1 VVSVLRKPP
10 SSGQQQQQANGSEA
24 AAAAA
29 EPVDDAAGNYIIDT
43 LLPVAAGSIKDGQP
57 RPAPIGLAAAG
68 NKSSSSSNGTVNN
81 AAAGANDGKKGG
93 KTKGGKAAA
102 DGQEQQPAAE
112 MAVLPVSLTL
122 VTGISVL
129 RVGLPDDLRPFEA
142 RQSLLCVLQV
152 SEIPCVFQC
161 LFCVMK
167 SCSVC
172 RGLAKLIVSLGAVT
186 CCHQPGQVRLYAW
199 CLHAQ
204 SLLLCYDLLE
214 ILLFCAATAAGH
226 GQPLPWRPTASGPRG
241 GHGHHRC
248 VMWSR
253 CVRAI
258 FAPNSV

>member
-10 SSGQQQQQANGSEA
+10 PGGQQQQQANGSE

-68 NKSSSSSNGTVNN
+68 NKSGSSSNGTANN
-81 AAAGANDGKKGG
+81 AAAAADDGKKGG
-93 KTKGGKAAA
+93 KTRGGKAAA
-102 DGQEQQPAAE
+102 AGGQEQQPAAE

-152 SEIPCVFQC
+152 RSRVLFREARGRVMPCW
-161 LFCVMK
+161 
-167 SCSVC
+167 SCFSQ
-172 RGLAKLIVSLGAVT
+172 AVAAFM
-186 CCHQPGQVRLYAW
+186 LW
-199 CLHAQ
+199 HA
-204 SLLLCYDLLE
+204 SIAE
-214 ILLFCAATAAGH
+214 
-226 GQPLPWRPTASGPRG
+226 P
-241 GHGHHRC
+241 
-248 VMWSR
+248 
-253 CVRAI
+253 
-258 FAPNSV
+258 